1 MEILAGKSRFLF
13 VVLILTAGILPS
25 CGEYISNPSPA
36 SASLQPPN
44 IAAGHPLFTLTV
56 IGSNFAP
63 TSIVEWSGTAT
74 GGTATPLTTSI
85 FMSQTEMT
93 AQVPASFVQNPGT
106 AKVTVFTPEPGGGT
120 TAPLQFTILPT
131 PSPIPS
137 ITMLNPA
144 VGIAGGSGFGLTV
157 TGTNFVST
165 STISINNANHPT
177 TFLDSTTLL
186 TQVTSADLGAA
197 GDLQVVVFNP
207 PVNPPPP
214 PPQPNGGASNPFPL
228 QIFNP
233 DPVITM
239 LAPTGAQA
247 GGTTA
252 TTLTITGTGFLA
264 ASQIEIN
271 GGPRQTVLLSD
282 TQVSTQL
289 TVADLAVGG
298 IDQIQVFNPAP
309 GGGASN
315 ILPLA
320 VNPTKSAGLPILVDL
335 APDGSQANNGVCGTT
350 CANGTPSFT
359 TAGPSTNTSGESV
372 VFAST
377 STNLVSGGISSSS
390 DIFLRNTCLGGGAT
404 CVPLT
409 TQLST
414 APDGTPA
421 NGPSFEPST
430 DTGGANV
437 AFTSTA
443 TNLVT
448 SAPLNGVTKQVFW
461 RPTCASANACTGGIP
476 TQLVSL
482 SADGVSAGNGDS
494 FNPMIDST
502 GRFVVFASLATNL
515 VANLSFD
522 GATTQIF
529 LRDTC
534 SGQTSTTCAPTTF
547 LVSTPDGVTPAN
559 GSSTNPA
566 IASSGIMFVTFT
578 STATNLGA
586 TAPNPAGAPEI
597 FVRSCP
603 NLLTTC
609 TAVTSLASTPDGA
622 TPANGASSSSAIT
635 NDGRFIAFASTA
647 TNLGVN
653 SGGIAQVYVR
663 DTCTGVTITTCN
675 SAQPP
680 FLISTSDGTTPGNAP
695 SEHPSVNTTA
705 LNTNSLV
712 VAFATKASNIA
723 ANTVNGV
730 ENVFVRNTCAGLTGS
745 TVSCAPS
752 TVLASQGGGA
762 SPAAANGDSLA
773 PSISQDGH
781 TVSFLSSASNLV
793 PRDTN
798 GFADVFLASTTF

>member
-1 MEILAGKSRFLF
+1 VESLLGKSRVLF

-25 CGEYISNPSPA
+25 CGEYINNPSPA
-36 SASLQPPN
+36 SASLKPN
-44 IAAGHPLFTLTV
+44 SIPAGTPLFTLMV
-56 IGSNFAP
+56 LGNNFAP

-74 GGTATPLTTSI
+74 GGMATPLTTSI
-85 FMSQTEMT
+85 FVSQTEMT
-93 AQVPASFVQNPGT
+93 AQIPATFVQNPGT
-106 AKVTVFTPEPGGGT
+106 ATVTVFTPEPGGGT
-120 TAPLQFTILPT
+120 TTPLLFTILPT
-131 PSPIPS
+131 PSPVPS
-137 ITMLNPA
+137 IASLNPS
-144 VGIAGGSGFGLTV
+144 VGIAGGSGFGITV

-165 STISINNANHPT
+165 STVSINNANHVT
-177 TFLDSTTLL
+177 TFIDSTTLFTEL
-186 TQVTSADLGAA
+186 TSADLAAA

-228 QIFNP
+228 HIFNP
-233 DPVITM
+233 APVITM

-247 GGTTA
+247 GAVAA
-252 TTLTITGTGFLA
+252 TTLMVTGTGFLA
-264 ASQIEIN
+264 ASQVEIN
-271 GGPRQTVLLSD
+271 GEPRTTVLISD

-320 VNPTKSAGLPILVDL
+320 VNPTKSAGLLIVVDL

-359 TAGPSTNTSGESV
+359 TAGPSTNTSGQFV

-377 STNLVSGGISSSS
+377 STNLVAGGISSSS
-390 DIFLRNTCLGGGAT
+390 DIFLRNTCLGTSAT

-409 TQLST
+409 SQLST
-414 APDGTPA
+414 APNGSPA
-421 NGPSFEPST
+421 NGPSFEPTVDSA
-430 DTGGANV
+430 GANV

-461 RPTCASANACTGGIP
+461 RPTCSTASTCSGGIP

-494 FNPMIDST
+494 FNPMIDSS
-502 GRFVVFASLATNL
+502 GRFVVFASRATNL

-534 SGQTSTTCAPTTF
+534 SGQLSATCAPTTF

-566 IASSGIMFVTFT
+566 IASTGIMFVTFT

-586 TAPNPAGAPEI
+586 TAPNPGGAQEI

-609 TAVTSLASTPDGA
+609 TAITSLASTPDGA

-635 NDGRFIAFASTA
+635 NDGRFIAFVSTA

-653 SGGIAQVYVR
+653 SGAIAQVYVR
-663 DTCTGVTITTCN
+663 DTCTGVTGITCN
-675 SAQPP
+675 SALPP
-680 FLISTSDGTTPGNAP
+680 FLISSSDGTTPANAP
-695 SEHPSVNTTA
+695 SEHPSVNTPT

-712 VAFATKASNIA
+712 VAFATKASNVA

-730 ENVFVRNTCAGLTGS
+730 ENVFVRNTCAALS
-745 TVSCAPS
+745 SNTVSCAPG
-752 TVLASQGGGA
+752 TVLASQGGGP

-781 TVSFLSSASNLV
+781 TVSFLSSANNLV
-793 PRDTN
+793 QRDTN